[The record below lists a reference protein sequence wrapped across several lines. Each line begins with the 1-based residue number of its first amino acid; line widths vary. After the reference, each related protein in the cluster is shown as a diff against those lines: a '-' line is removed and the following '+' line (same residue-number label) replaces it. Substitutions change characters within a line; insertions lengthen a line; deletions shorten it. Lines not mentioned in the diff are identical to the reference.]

1 MPLGSGSFSL
11 ITPFLLPLV
20 LFSAGILLAGI
31 LALRPRT
38 RRAAV
43 AAELAA
49 HAASWIAVFV
59 YAAIW
64 IPRARKIL
72 QDFGI
77 ELSNLSMLV
86 IQIADLMADPAVMAI
101 VTASL
106 LAADGIIYSL
116 LWRSDFSPSTRRR
129 FSIFMTLVPLL
140 VMLLF
145 ETAIIVPLFK
155 LTATLA

>member
-1 MPLGSGSFSL
+1 MPLGSTSL
-11 ITPFLLPLV
+11 SLVTPFLLPLV

-38 RRAAV
+38 RGAAV

-49 HAASWIAVFV
+49 HGASWIVVFI

-64 IPRARKIL
+64 IPWARKLL

-77 ELSNLSMLV
+77 ELSSLSMLV
-86 IQIADLMADPAVMAI
+86 IQIADLMADPVVI
-101 VTASL
+101 VIMTVSL

-116 LWRSDFSPSTRRR
+116 LWRSEASPLARKR
-129 FSIFMTLVPLL
+129 FSLLMTLIPLL

-145 ETAIIVPLFK
+145 GSGVLVPLSK
-155 LTATLA
+155 LAMD